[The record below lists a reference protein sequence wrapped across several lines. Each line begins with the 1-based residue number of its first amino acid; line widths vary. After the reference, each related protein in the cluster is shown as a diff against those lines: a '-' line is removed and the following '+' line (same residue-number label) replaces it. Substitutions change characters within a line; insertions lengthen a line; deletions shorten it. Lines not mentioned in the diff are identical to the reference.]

1 MNRHFGH
8 ISLIGII
15 LVLPLTTRANDS
27 PLTLNETVKAAVE
40 QSPRL
45 RATQAGVAEA
55 RAARREAKSRHW
67 PQVSARSQFTR
78 GDDPVYVF
86 GSLLRQQ
93 SFGPQNFAVPALNN
107 PGYYSNIASALELGV
122 PIFTGFELK
131 DAGDMARLG
140 ETMAEVQSSGLTQK
154 LRYDGLEASL
164 QVLLAR
170 EQLSVLD
177 ERLGS
182 ARKELADA
190 RRLKEKGLVLG
201 SDYYAAEA
209 IAGGME
215 ACRAQTKKH
224 LDAATARL
232 SLLTNLS
239 IGTSTLAGS
248 LSGRTYEVGPAEDW
262 ASRAVKNRADLQQAK
277 IQESLADVA
286 RRQARHSLLPK
297 IDAFAMVET
306 NTEDFHRNPSDR
318 VAGVRASIALGD
330 PGFGP
335 RRQRAQARQEAGRF
349 HSQAVEQSVHEEI
362 IQAWTGYQT
371 AVETLPLIKSSLEQ
385 AEKSLELFRP
395 LYREGR
401 QSILEVLRAEEG
413 LARAGTTYIGT
424 LYQVHAGYARLR
436 LASGELTDDDIQT
449 IQNHLGVQ
457 P

>member
-1 MNRHFGH
+1 MTRYLG
-8 ISLIGII
+8 LIALTGII
-15 LVLPLTTRANDS
+15 SMSPPAARADNS
-27 PLTLNETVKAAVE
+27 PLTLGETVKAALE
-40 QSPRL
+40 HSPML
-45 RATQAGVAEA
+45 RATQAGVDEA
-55 RAARREAKSRHW
+55 RAARREVKSRRW
-67 PQVSARSQFTR
+67 PQLSARSQFTR

-107 PGYYSNIASALELGV
+107 PGYYSNIASAMELGV

-131 DAGDMARLG
+131 DAGEMARLG
-140 ETMAEVQSSGLTQK
+140 ETMAQVQSTGLTQK
-154 LRYDGLEASL
+154 IRYDGLEASL

-170 EQLSVLD
+170 EQLSALE
-177 ERLGS
+177 ERLAS

-190 RRLKEKGLVLG
+190 RRLKDKGLVLG

-215 ACRAQTKKH
+215 AWRAQTKKQ
-224 LDAATARL
+224 LDAAAARL
-232 SLLTNLS
+232 SLLTNLTV
-239 IGTSTLAGS
+239 GTSSVSGA
-248 LSGRTYEVGPAEDW
+248 LSDRVYDVGGLEDW
-262 ASRAVKNRADLQQAK
+262 ISRAAADRADLQQAK
-277 IQESLADVA
+277 IQESLAEVG
-286 RRQARHSLLPK
+286 RRQAGHSLLPR

-318 VAGVRASIALGD
+318 IAGLRASIALGD
-330 PGFGP
+330 PSFGP
-335 RRQRAQARQEAGRF
+335 RRQRAKSRREASRF
-349 HSQAVEQSVHEEI
+349 QSQALEENIRGEI

-413 LARAGTTYIGT
+413 LARARTTYIGA
-424 LYQVHAGYARLR
+424 LYQAHAGYARLK
-436 LASGELTDDDIQT
+436 LASGGLNTEDVET